1 VGISTPKEDHVATVK
16 VSRDIAAPVA
26 EVFTRF
32 TDIQHGP
39 AHVSAIKDVQL
50 LTPGGFSLGT
60 RWLETREVFG
70 RQDSAEMEVTAF
82 EKNRTYTITHHK
94 GGVRIDAVFGFDPIA
109 TGTRVSIEFGLNSQ
123 GLPPGL
129 LSPLEWAIAGKVRD
143 VLANDLSDLKAS
155 VERVIAR

>member
-1 VGISTPKEDHVATVK
+1 
-16 VSRDIAAPVA
+16 
-26 EVFTRF
+26 
-32 TDIQHGP
+32 
-39 AHVSAIKDVQL
+39 
-50 LTPGGFSLGT
+50 
-60 RWLETREVFG
+60 
-70 RQDSAEMEVTAF
+70 MEVTAF